1 MKKSW
6 ICLFLLF
13 ALLVCG
19 CMSEVGSPSG
29 GSIGPSASDDV
40 SVSVDAS
47 SADASSA
54 DDTSSTL
61 PDPTPLPQ
69 ETDFFT
75 ANGQGTL
82 PASAKLPAFRQSTET
97 PYLYGLP
104 LDLPDPIG
112 EFDEFRRVGETYQ
125 LYYTVYEE
133 DAEISCLRLYDA
145 STGAMLAEKT
155 LPDGCFHGSLPDG
168 GFWYAEPEGISLTV
182 CDRNGRETVLRQA
195 SENYTGEN
203 APRLLALSADGN
215 TLLAGFGAGD
225 PFLLFDLR
233 TGARTRVSVDVRAQ
247 SWKLLSCGA
256 DGFLLAGSRG
266 ALAQISVSEA
276 TANLLAQED
285 AVCGTFGALLRLDG
299 VERGVLLRG
308 QTADADGNRLFAAE
322 FLWDDEHFAALDFGF
337 CATVSWDNYVRFYD
351 LRAGVCAAGFAYGDG
366 LTPEISLAADGT
378 ALLCDGARC
387 YLYDLPAACAASTGG
402 EEMQTVY
409 TDAET
414 ADGFLSQITD
424 AMEETYGVTLHV
436 GSAGNDFE
444 IPGYV
449 GQIERDPL
457 GIYRALRV
465 IDGILSRYPSGML
478 RETYEGLL
486 DGGLHIYLCA
496 GLYGYLSDGIAE
508 ASGLTTDDG
517 ESILLALNINY
528 GLETTLPHEISHAFD
543 YRIEAVSAD
552 SDNNWAQ
559 LWEEMHP
566 FRNAYTFSYDRYG
579 ANKAYTYPSESSQSR
594 VWFVDA
600 YSRTYPTEDRARIME
615 NLFNPLDGKL
625 PEALRVPHLLE
636 KARFY
641 SYILRQC
648 FPSCGKSASPLY
660 WETYLGPID
669 ENAVASFLPAA

>member
-1 MKKSW
+1 MKKRW

-19 CMSEVGSPSG
+19 CVSEVESPSG
-29 GSIGPSASDDV
+29 DPVGSSASVDGSSGA
-40 SVSVDAS
+40 SV

-54 DDTSSTL
+54 DDVSSDL
-61 PDPTPLPQ
+61 PDPPPPPP

-75 ANGQGTL
+75 ANGQDTL
-82 PASAKLPAFRQSTET
+82 PASAALPAFREPTAT

-104 LDLPDPIG
+104 LDLPESFGSLDAFCR
-112 EFDEFRRVGETYQ
+112 EGETYH
-125 LYYTVYEE
+125 LYYTVPEE
-133 DAEISCLRLYDA
+133 DAGGSRLRLYDA
-145 STGAMLAEKT
+145 STGATLAEKI
-155 LPDGCFHGSLPDG
+155 LPDGCFHGPLPDG
-168 GFWYAEPEGISLTV
+168 GFWYAEPEGVALTV

-215 TLLAGFGAGD
+215 TLLAGFGAED

-233 TGARTRVSVDVRAQ
+233 TGARTRVAAGVRAQ
-247 SWKLLSCGA
+247 SWNLLSCEA

-266 ALAQISVSEA
+266 ALVRLSVSDA
-276 TANLLAQED
+276 TANLLAQGDTVCD
-285 AVCGTFGALLRLDG
+285 AFGGLLRLDG
-299 VERGVLLRG
+299 VKRGILLHG

-322 FLWDDEHFAALDFGF
+322 FLWDDERFAAFGFGF
-337 CATVSWDNYVRFYD
+337 CATVSWDDYVRFYD
-351 LRAGVCAAGFAYGDG
+351 LRAGVCSVGFAFDAG
-366 LTPEISLAADGT
+366 LSPKITLTADGT
-378 ALLCDGARC
+378 ALLCDGVRC
-387 YLYDLPAACAASTGG
+387 YLYDLPAARAASTGG
-402 EEMQTVY
+402 ETVQTVY

-414 ADGFLSQITD
+414 ADEFLARVTD
-424 AMEETYGVTLHV
+424 TMEGTYGVTLHV

-449 GQIERDPL
+449 GQVERDPL

-478 RETYEGLL
+478 RETYEGLF

-496 GLYGYLSDGIAE
+496 GLYGYLSDGVST
-508 ASGLTTDDG
+508 ASGLTTTDG
-517 ESILLALNINY
+517 ENILMALDVYN
-528 GLETTLPHEISHAFD
+528 GLETALPHELSHVFD
-543 YRIEAVSAD
+543 YRIEAVSAN
-552 SDNNWAQ
+552 SDNDWIQ
-559 LWEEMHP
+559 LWEELHP
-566 FRNAYTFSYDRYG
+566 FRNPYTYSYGDYAG
-579 ANKAYTYPSESSQSR
+579 NTAYTYTDESSQSR

-600 YSRTYPTEDRARIME
+600 YSRTFPTEDRARILE

-625 PEALRVPHLLE
+625 PAALRAPHLLE

-648 FPSCGKSASPLY
+648 FPSCGKSATPLY